1 MISSI
6 NKALPVFLV
15 LVLAS
20 STVLL
25 YQQLHGPASLP
36 ELGED
41 TVRELARF
49 ETVLA
54 ESSALASHGDFLWT
68 ANDSGSGPV
77 LHKLD
82 RNGRLQESIEIPG
95 ADNIDWESMAH
106 DETHLFVAD
115 TGNNRNTRD
124 RFTLYRFAWADLESG
139 QTTFDTIGLRYG
151 DYESGNTLSHN
162 FDAEALAVKD
172 NELWLF
178 SKNRGDRRTNLYRFP
193 KTPGEYTPM
202 PSQQLEV
209 DALITA
215 ADIHPASGMLT
226 LIGYRAAGL
235 SILWKIPTHERGV
248 DWERRVE
255 KVIAPADQWEAV
267 LWDTRD
273 GRVLLSHERN
283 RRRYAGL
290 AELIGW

>member
-6 NKALPVFLV
+6 HKALPVFLV

-25 YQQLHGPASLP
+25 YQQLHGPGSLP
-36 ELGED
+36 QLGED
-41 TVRELARF
+41 TVRELARL
-49 ETVLA
+49 EAVLA

-95 ADNIDWESMAH
+95 ADNIDWESMAQ

-115 TGNNRNTRD
+115 TGNNRNSRD
-124 RFTLYRFAWADLESG
+124 RFTIYRFAWANLVSG
-139 QTTFDTIGLRYG
+139 QTSYDTIRLRYG
-151 DYESGNTLSHN
+151 DYEQGNILSHN
-162 FDAEALAVKD
+162 FDAEALTVKD
-172 NELWLF
+172 DELWLF
-178 SKNRGDRRTNLYRFP
+178 SKNRGDRRTKLYRFP
-193 KTPGEYTPM
+193 KTPGEYAPM

-215 ADIHPASGMLT
+215 ADIHPVSGMLT

-235 SILWKIPTHERGV
+235 SILWKIPTDNGGV
-248 DWERRVE
+248 DWAQREERI
-255 KVIAPADQWEAV
+255 IAPADQWEAV
-267 LWDTRD
+267 LWDTSD
-273 GRVLLSHERN
+273 ERVLLSHERS
-283 RRRYAGL
+283 RRSYAGL
-290 AELIGW
+290 AELIRW